1 MDIMK
6 RIREIRIRGAAL
18 EDYLLAAVFFVVIG
32 VTVSVGAYITSQIQT
47 NIGAASNTCQ
57 GVNTINTATGLCNNG
72 VTYQSV
78 AYNAGGQ
85 AVSGMSTFATWL
97 PILAIVLV
105 SVVIIALLYGFL
117 VGGAGRGGARMA

>member
-1 MDIMK
+1 MNFNWL
-6 RIREIRIRGAAL
+6 RNIRIRGAAL

-117 VGGAGRGGARMA
+117 VGGAGRGSNLA

>member
-32 VTVSVGAYITSQIQT
+32 VTVSVGAYITSQVQVQ
-47 NIGAASNTCQ
+47 IGTVAGTS
-57 GVNTINTATGLCNNG
+57 
-72 VTYQSV
+72 SV
-78 AYNAGGQ
+78 AYNAAGQ
-85 AVSGMSTFATWL
+85 AVSGMNTFATWL